1 MSKLISLVLV
11 AISGITLYFH
21 FSSLI
26 EPKNIPE
33 QLKEKDKMVVL
44 KEEDNTTEKMKLEE
58 YLIGVV
64 ACEMPVLYGSEALK
78 SQAIASRTY
87 ALVKS
92 NKNLALAKTTDD
104 QCFMTDDEMKNKWG
118 DKYLEYK
125 QVVIDAVNDTKG
137 SVITK
142 DKELLTTFYFSTSN
156 GYTESS
162 EDVFN
167 RSGIES
173 VESLWDKNSNN
184 YIRETKFTKSEL
196 ESILGIFNN
205 IEIKKRND
213 THHVELVSVDNKEYT
228 GIEFRHKLN
237 LRSTDF
243 EISINNQEY
252 TFTTYGYG
260 HGVGMS
266 QYGAS
271 YMAKNG
277 YSYEDILKYY
287 YGDIE
292 FVKI

>member
-1 MSKLISLVLV
+1 MSRFISLVLV
-11 AISGITLYFH
+11 AISGVTLYFY
-21 FSSLI
+21 FSSII
-26 EPKNIPE
+26 EPKDTKKTI
-33 QLKEKDKMVVL
+33 KEKDKMVVL
-44 KEEDNTTEKMKLEE
+44 KEDNTTEKMELEE
-58 YLIGVV
+58 YLVGVV

-78 SQAIASRTY
+78 TQAIASRTY
-87 ALVKS
+87 AVVKS

-104 QCFMTDDEMKNKWG
+104 QCFITDDEMKNKWE

-137 SVITK
+137 VVITK

-196 ESILGIFNN
+196 ESILGKFNT

-213 THHVELVSVDNKEYT
+213 THHVELVRVDTKEYT

-252 TFTTYGYG
+252 TLTTYGYG

-287 YGDIE
+287 YGNIE
-292 FVKI
+292 FIKI

>member
-1 MSKLISLVLV
+1 MSKFISLVLV
-11 AISGITLYFH
+11 AISGVTLYFY
-21 FSSLI
+21 FSSII
-26 EPKNIPE
+26 EPKDTKKTI
-33 QLKEKDKMVVL
+33 KEKDKMVVL
-44 KEEDNTTEKMKLEE
+44 KEDNTTEKMELEE
-58 YLIGVV
+58 YLVGVV

-78 SQAIASRTY
+78 TQAIASRTY
-87 ALVKS
+87 AVVKS

-104 QCFMTDDEMKNKWG
+104 QCFITDDEMKNKWE

-137 SVITK
+137 VVITK

-196 ESILGIFNN
+196 ESILGKFNT

-213 THHVELVSVDNKEYT
+213 THHVELVRVDTKEYT

-287 YGDIE
+287 YGNIE

>member
-1 MSKLISLVLV
+1 MSKFISLVLV
-11 AISGITLYFH
+11 AISGITLYFY

-26 EPKNIPE
+26 EPKNNQEPI
-33 QLKEKDKMVVL
+33 KEKDKMVVL
-44 KEEDNTTEKMKLEE
+44 KEDNTTEKMELEE
-58 YLIGVV
+58 YLVGVV
-64 ACEMPVLYGSEALK
+64 ACEMPVLYGPEALK
-78 SQAIASRTY
+78 TQAIASRTY
-87 ALVKS
+87 AVVKS

-104 QCFMTDDEMKNKWG
+104 QCFITDDEMKNKWG
-118 DKYLEYK
+118 EKYSEYK

-137 SVITK
+137 TVITK

-287 YGDIE
+287 YGNIE

>member
-1 MSKLISLVLV
+1 MSRFISLILV
-11 AISGITLYFH
+11 AISGITLYFY

-26 EPKNIPE
+26 EPTNNSE
-33 QLKEKDKMVVL
+33 QLIEKDKMVVL
-44 KEEDNTTEKMKLEE
+44 KEDNTTEKMELEE
-58 YLIGVV
+58 YLVGVV
-64 ACEMPVLYGSEALK
+64 ACEMPVLYGLESLK
-78 SQAIASRTY
+78 TQAIASRTY
-87 ALVKS
+87 AVIKS
-92 NKNLALAKTTDD
+92 NNNLALAKTTDD
-104 QCFMTDDEMKNKWG
+104 QCFITDDEMKNKWG
-118 DKYLEYK
+118 DKYSEYK
-125 QVVIDAVNDTKG
+125 QIVIDAVNDTKG
-137 SVITK
+137 VVITK

-156 GYTESS
+156 GYTEDSM
-162 EDVFN
+162 DVFN
-167 RSGIES
+167 RGGIES
-173 VESLWDKNSNN
+173 VESSWDKNSNN
-184 YIRETKFTKSEL
+184 YKREVIFNKEYL
-196 ESILGIFNN
+196 ESILGKFNT
-205 IEIKKRND
+205 IEIIKRND
-213 THHVELVSVDNKEYT
+213 THHVELVRVDNKEYT

-277 YSYEDILKYY
+277 YTHEEILKYY

>member
-11 AISGITLYFH
+11 AISGITLYFY
-21 FSSLI
+21 FSSII
-26 EPKNIPE
+26 EPKNIQE
-33 QLKEKDKMVVL
+33 QIKEKDKMVVL
-44 KEEDNTTEKMKLEE
+44 KEDNTTEKMELEE
-58 YLIGVV
+58 YLVGIV

-78 SQAIASRTY
+78 TQAIASRTY
-87 ALVKS
+87 AVVKS

-104 QCFMTDDEMKNKWG
+104 QCFITEDEMKNKWG
-118 DKYLEYK
+118 EKYSEYK
-125 QVVIDAVNDTKG
+125 QVVVDAVNDTKG
-137 SVITK
+137 LVVTK
-142 DKELLTTFYFSTSN
+142 DNELLTTFYFSTSN
-156 GYTESS
+156 GYTEDSMA
-162 EDVFN
+162 VFN
-167 RSGIES
+167 RNGIEG
-173 VESLWDKNSNN
+173 VETLWDKESNN
-184 YIRETKFTKSEL
+184 YKREITYTKEYL
-196 ESILGIFNN
+196 ESILGKFNT
-205 IEIKKRND
+205 IEILKRNN

-277 YSYEDILKYY
+277 YNYEEILKYY

-292 FVKI
+292 LIKI

>member
-1 MSKLISLVLV
+1 MSRFISLVLV
-11 AISGITLYFH
+11 AISGVTLYFY
-21 FSSLI
+21 FSSII
-26 EPKNIPE
+26 EPKDTKKTI
-33 QLKEKDKMVVL
+33 KEKDKMVVL
-44 KEEDNTTEKMKLEE
+44 KEDNTTEKMELEE
-58 YLIGVV
+58 YLVGVV

-78 SQAIASRTY
+78 TQAIASRTY
-87 ALVKS
+87 AVVKS

-104 QCFMTDDEMKNKWG
+104 QCFITDDEMKNKWE

-137 SVITK
+137 VVITK

-196 ESILGIFNN
+196 ESILGKFNT

-213 THHVELVSVDNKEYT
+213 THHVELVRVDTKEYT

-243 EISINNQEY
+243 EISINNQ
-252 TFTTYGYG
+252 
-260 HGVGMS
+260 
-266 QYGAS
+266 
-271 YMAKNG
+271 
-277 YSYEDILKYY
+277 
-287 YGDIE
+287 
-292 FVKI
+292 

>member
-1 MSKLISLVLV
+1 MSKLISLILV
-11 AISGITLYFH
+11 AISGITLYFY
-21 FSSLI
+21 FSSII
-26 EPKNIPE
+26 EPKNIQE
-33 QLKEKDKMVVL
+33 QIKEKDKMVVL
-44 KEEDNTTEKMKLEE
+44 KEDNTTEKMELEE
-58 YLIGVV
+58 YLVGVV

-87 ALVKS
+87 AVVKS

-104 QCFMTDDEMKNKWG
+104 QCFITDDEMKNKWG
-118 DKYLEYK
+118 DKYSEYK

-137 SVITK
+137 TVITK

-156 GYTESS
+156 GYTEDSMT
-162 EDVFN
+162 VFN
-167 RSGIES
+167 RSGIEG
-173 VESLWDKNSNN
+173 VESSWDKNSNN
-184 YIRETKFTKSEL
+184 YKKEVILTHEYL
-196 ESILGIFNN
+196 ESILGKFNT
-205 IEIKKRND
+205 IEILKRNN
-213 THHVELVSVDNKEYT
+213 THHVELVRVDNKEYT
-228 GIEFRHKLN
+228 GIEFRYKLN

-287 YGDIE
+287 YGNIE